1 MLGSLLIHGFTGSPE
16 EIQPLHYE
24 LEQKGF
30 QVMAP
35 ILKGHCGERRDL
47 KQACWQ
53 DWVES
58 AESGL
63 QELFEQNQKV
73 IIVGFS
79 MGGLIA
85 AHLASRYPVDRLV
98 LLSPA
103 MYAPN
108 YQQILQDIRES
119 IRNKEGI
126 LTERMMDY
134 IQKFMNTPIKTIRQF
149 RLLVKNLSKDL
160 PNVNVPTLIIHGN
173 RDDVVHPRS
182 AKHIYDSISSDEKR
196 LYYLPRSKH
205 IICHDEEAEDVKNL
219 VTSFLPQ
226 F

>member
-1 MLGSLLIHGFTGSPE
+1 MIGSLLIHGFTGSPE
-16 EIQPLHYE
+16 EVEPLHRE

-30 QVMAP
+30 DVVTP
-35 ILKGHCGERRDL
+35 ILKGHCGERKEL
-47 KQACWQ
+47 KLATWK
-53 DWVES
+53 DWVAS
-58 AESGL
+58 AEEGL
-63 QELFEQNQKV
+63 QQLMKLHKRV
-73 IIVGFS
+73 IVVGFS

-85 AHLASRYPVDRLV
+85 AHLSSRYPIDRLI

-103 MYAPN
+103 MFTPN
-108 YQQILQDIRES
+108 YQQIIEDIRES
-119 IRNKEGI
+119 VRNKEGFV
-126 LTERMMDY
+126 TARMLEY
-134 IQKFMNTPIKTIRQF
+134 IHKAMNTPIKTIWQF
-149 RLLVKNLSKDL
+149 RQLVKNLSKDL

-182 AKHIYDSISSDEKR
+182 AKYIYDAISSPEKR

-205 IICHDEEAEDVKNL
+205 IICHDAEADDVKHL